1 MAKPCHMKPQSIHIK
16 SSRSLFDLKLKE
28 LWQYKDLLSLLVK
41 RDFISVYKQTVLGPI
56 WFFLQPLLITIT
68 FTIVF
73 GRVAKLSTDGLPEI
87 LFYLTGITFWNY
99 FSSCLTATSNT
110 FTNNAS
116 VFGKVYFP
124 RLIVPLS
131 VIVSNLMKLAIQM
144 CLLIIVWLYYWF
156 NHANIHLDFNIIYL
170 PILLLIL
177 AIMGLGFG
185 LIFSALTT
193 KYRDLSFLIAFGV
206 QLLMYA
212 SAVVFPAS
220 ILSGSQQHLLF
231 LNPLVPIIEA
241 IKFACLG
248 QGIWSFYGLLY
259 SLVFSCVIMGI
270 GVIIFNKVEQNFID
284 TV

>member
-1 MAKPCHMKPQSIHIK
+1 MAKPCHMKHQSIHIK

-56 WFFLQPLLITIT
+56 WFFLQPLLVTIT

-73 GRVAKLSTDGLPEI
+73 GRVAKLSTDGLPEM

-110 FTNNAS
+110 FTSNAS

-144 CLLIIVWLYYWF
+144 FLLIIVWLYYWF

-206 QLLMYA
+206 QLLMYG

-220 ILSGSQQHLLF
+220 ILSPSQQQLLF
-231 LNPLVPIIEA
+231 FNPLVPIIEA

-259 SLVFSCVIMGI
+259 SLIFSCVIMGI
-270 GVIIFNKVEQNFID
+270 GVVIFNKVEKDFID